1 MSKNRVESITTVVV
15 DDEPLA
21 RQRLARLLERES
33 DVVVIAQC
41 SDGASAIDEIAKSK
55 PDVVF
60 VDIRMPGLN
69 GFETLER
76 LGEATPWVVFVTAYA
91 EYAVRAFE
99 VRALD
104 YLLKPVDPDR
114 LARTIARIR
123 DQSRDVSSVEE
134 RRQLAGLIAEVLQEQ
149 NSAHTNSAREHR
161 RYPERLLLKDGAEAS
176 FLQTDKIRWIEAA
189 GNYVKIHTATGLHL
203 VRRTISELER
213 TLDPEQFIR
222 IHRSTIVNL
231 RSVDRLSP
239 AFAGAY
245 FVHLNDGEELVLSR
259 GYRAKLFDRI
269 GDTL

>member
-1 MSKNRVESITTVVV
+1 MAGTSSASLTAVIV

-21 RQRLARLLERES
+21 RQRLARLLERER
-33 DVVVIAQC
+33 DVFVSAQC
-41 SDGASAIDEIAKSK
+41 SDGTEAIAAISEFK

-60 VDIRMPGLN
+60 VDIRMPGLD
-69 GFETLER
+69 GFETLQA
-76 LGEATPWVVFVTAYA
+76 LGNDIPWVVFVTAYA

-99 VRALD
+99 IRALD

-114 LARTIARIR
+114 LAQAVARVR
-123 DQSRDVSSVEE
+123 EQVGSDSSVQE
-134 RRQLAGLIAEVLQEQ
+134 RKQLAGLIAEIIKEQ
-149 NSAHTNSAREHR
+149 PGVQGSSVRPPGR
-161 RYPERLLLKDGAEAS
+161 RPERLLLKDGAEAS
-176 FLQTDKIRWIEAA
+176 FVETSKIRWVEAA
-189 GNYVKIHTATGLHL
+189 GNYVRIHAEGKPQL

-213 TLDPEQFIR
+213 TLDPERFVR

-231 RSVDRLSP
+231 NFVDRLSP

-245 FVHLNDGEELVLSR
+245 FVHLKDGQELTLSR